1 MKFLRPLLVFS
12 CLALLLIA
20 AALWWNLPVKADM
33 ASYAPADSLI
43 YLETN
48 SLPELSKA
56 IQQSEVWKSVSPIVG
71 NREQSQSRLWLL
83 ASRAGIGPVEA
94 VITSRAQIALVVL
107 GVDTTENADLLRV
120 RPEVAVIV
128 ETHTAKWRMK
138 SSAVAG
144 IKRVAEF
151 AYGSSVCTERSAE
164 ADYVECSE
172 SGGRRQL
179 VGAIDGSVIVVGN
192 SIKAVQSCLQVRM
205 GQRPSLTSDPEL
217 QNSRRSLRAESSL
230 AFGYVS
236 KNSAPRLFS
245 IGAPLLIGKAPGD
258 QKLEQLLSESAGK
271 IFQNIAWTSSPSSGR
286 TEDKYQISLDPT
298 VVKRLEPAF
307 ETAAM
312 TEEFW
317 KVVPDSF
324 RALTLYRN
332 KEPVKAWAA
341 LEVVMASKLD
351 TVSSVIFASL
361 LRAGLSGYGIDNPRE
376 LLATLTPP
384 LITLRP
390 ILGDG
395 SLLIAKVADGER
407 LKRALDK
414 ELLTEGKGQVLE
426 SLNSEPSSEKEFTAL
441 LVDGFLVM
449 GKTENIKVYMAQ
461 LRNQEIVTQD
471 NLRTLQLTNRNPSA
485 TIVTYTNERLG
496 LASLIGTLSLINGK
510 ALSEKELAEVQQ
522 SLQHISYSSTEST
535 LNATGIE
542 RKTVSAFGQFG
553 TLISLAQSDKSNP

>member
-120 RPEVAVIV
+120 RPEIAVIV

-144 IKRVAEF
+144 IKRLAEF
-151 AYGSSVCTERSAE
+151 AYGSSVCTERTAE

-192 SIKAVQSCLQVRM
+192 SLKAVQSCLQVRM

-312 TEEFW
+312 NEEFW

-324 RALTLYRN
+324 RALTIYRN
-332 KEPVKAWAA
+332 KEPVKAWSA

-414 ELLTEGKGQVLE
+414 ELLPEGKGQVLE

-510 ALSEKELAEVQQ
+510 ALSEKELAEIQQ

-535 LNATGIE
+535 LNASGIE

>member
-12 CLALLLIA
+12 CLALLLIT
-20 AALWWNLPVKADM
+20 AALWWNLPVKVDM

-48 SLPELSKA
+48 SIPEVNNALH
-56 IQQSEVWKSVSPIVG
+56 QSDVWKSVSAIIG
-71 NREQSQSRLWLL
+71 SREQSQSRFGPL
-83 ASRAGIGPVEA
+83 AARAGVGPVEA
-94 VITSRAQIALVVL
+94 VVASRAQVALVVL

-120 RPEVAVIV
+120 KPEVAVIV

-144 IKRVAEF
+144 IKRLAEF

-172 SGGRRQL
+172 STGRRQV

-192 SIKAVQSCLQVRM
+192 SVKAVQSCLQVRM
-205 GQRPSLTSDPEL
+205 GQRPSLNSDPEL
-217 QNSRRSLRAESSL
+217 QNSRRNLRAESAL

-236 KNSAPRLFS
+236 KNNAPRLFS
-245 IGAPLLIGKAPGD
+245 LGAPLLIGKAPGD
-258 QKLEQLLSESAGK
+258 QKLEQLLAESAGK
-271 IFQNIAWTSSPSSGR
+271 IFQNIAWNSNSSSGR
-286 TEDKYQISLDPT
+286 IEDKYQISLDPA
-298 VVKRLEPAF
+298 VVNRLEPAF
-307 ETAAM
+307 DTAAIA
-312 TEEFW
+312 EDFW
-317 KVVPDSF
+317 KVIPDSF
-324 RALTLYRN
+324 RALTIYRN
-332 KEPVKAWAA
+332 KEPVKAWSS
-341 LEVVMASKLD
+341 LEMVVASKLD

-376 LLATLTPP
+376 ILSTLSPP

-390 ILGDG
+390 ILGEG
-395 SLLIAKVADGER
+395 SLMIAKVGDAEKLR
-407 LKRALDK
+407 QALNK
-414 ELLTEGKGQVLE
+414 ELLTEGKGQILE
-426 SLNSEPSSEKEFTAL
+426 SLSAEPASEKEFTAL
-441 LVDGFLVM
+441 LVDGFLIM

-461 LRNQEIVTQD
+461 VRNQEIVTQD
-471 NLRTLQLTNRNPSA
+471 HLRTLQLSNRNPAA

-510 ALSEKELAEVQQ
+510 TLSEKELAEIQQ
-522 SLQHISYSSTEST
+522 SLQQITVSSTEST
-535 LNATGIE
+535 LNSNGIE

-553 TLISLAQSDKSNP
+553 TLISLAQSDKSTP

>member
-1 MKFLRPLLVFS
+1 M
-12 CLALLLIA
+12 
-20 AALWWNLPVKADM
+20 M
-33 ASYAPADSLI
+33 
-43 YLETN
+43 
-48 SLPELSKA
+48 
-56 IQQSEVWKSVSPIVG
+56 
-71 NREQSQSRLWLL
+71 
-83 ASRAGIGPVEA
+83 
-94 VITSRAQIALVVL
+94 SRAQVALVVM

-138 SSAVAG
+138 GSAVAG
-144 IKRVAEF
+144 IKRLAQF
-151 AYGSSVCTERSAE
+151 AYGSAVCSERSAE
-164 ADYVECSE
+164 ADYVECTE
-172 SGGRRQL
+172 SSGRRQL

-205 GQRPSLTSDPEL
+205 GQRPSLNSDPEL
-217 QNSRRSLRAESSL
+217 QNSRRTMRAESSL

-271 IFQNIAWTSSPSSGR
+271 IFQNITWTSSPSSGR
-286 TEDKYQISLDPT
+286 TEDRYQISLDPT

-307 ETAAM
+307 DTAAIP
-312 TEEFW
+312 EDFW

-324 RALTLYRN
+324 RALTIYRN
-332 KEPVKAWAA
+332 KEPVKAWSA
-341 LEVVMASKLD
+341 LETAAASKLD

-376 LLATLTPP
+376 FLSSVTPP

-390 ILGDG
+390 ILGEG
-395 SLLIAKVADGER
+395 SLLIAKVGDAEQ
-407 LKRALDK
+407 LKRSLNK
-414 ELLTEGKGQVLE
+414 ELLTEGKGQILE
-426 SLNSEPSSEKEFTAL
+426 SLSSEPSSEKEFTAV

-471 NLRTLQLTNRNPSA
+471 HLRTLQLSNRNPSA
-485 TIVTYTNERLG
+485 TIVTYTSERLG

-510 ALSEKELAEVQQ
+510 TLTEKELADIQQ
-522 SLQHISYSSTEST
+522 RLQQTSFSSTEST
-535 LNATGIE
+535 LNPTGIE

-553 TLISLAQSDKSNP
+553 TLISLAQSDSSNP